1 MRERKSNI
9 GLVLGQNNPLVNV
22 LKIGGNLTSSVTL
35 DDSFKKEL
43 ISKLTN
49 ALAEELNA
57 WYGYIIVKDFLVGGE
72 RKKIAD
78 EYEEHAKDEYEDHA
92 EWIIGRI
99 NQLGGDMKKM
109 ASPSTWT
116 QAKHSYRTPLF
127 NSEGLVDSYQSIQ
140 TNIKNEQDAIETY
153 RDLERFTRDTDP
165 VSNTKIKEIL
175 GDEEDHLQELIEL
188 LADMNYRK

>member
-35 DDSFKKEL
+35 DGSFKKEL

-99 NQLGGDMKKM
+99 NQLGGDMKKIV
-109 ASPSTWT
+109 SPSTWT

-153 RDLERFTRDTDP
+153 RDLERFTRDIDP

>member
-99 NQLGGDMKKM
+99 NQLGGDMKKIV
-109 ASPSTWT
+109 SPSTWT

-153 RDLERFTRDTDP
+153 RDLERFTRDIDP

>member
-1 MRERKSNI
+1 M
-9 GLVLGQNNPLVNV
+9 
-22 LKIGGNLTSSVTL
+22 
-35 DDSFKKEL
+35 
-43 ISKLTN
+43 
-49 ALAEELNA
+49 
-57 WYGYIIVKDFLVGGE
+57 
-72 RKKIAD
+72 KKI
-78 EYEEHAKDEYEDHA
+78 
-92 EWIIGRI
+92 
-99 NQLGGDMKKM
+99 

-153 RDLERFTRDTDP
+153 RDLERFTRDIDP

>member
-99 NQLGGDMKKM
+99 NQLGGDMKKI

-153 RDLERFTRDTDP
+153 RDLERFTRDIDP